1 MNELKLNDIKVTRDR
16 FTELRS
22 VLANYEYAFLNVS
35 NMPRLPDSREFS
47 HHSTRYIVDET
58 KSVQWNREQVKIM
71 NQKYDDEYERLK
83 QERINAYNDILEEI
97 ASVVAKTINHHY
109 KYEDGSF
116 IEIPMNEI
124 KLSVKFAMEYHYCN
138 YNKIGELIDLL
149 NFWVDCNEMNHIV
162 ISHTEQ

>member
-16 FTELRS
+16 FTELRT
-22 VLANYEYAFLNVS
+22 VLADYKYAFLNVS
-35 NMPRLPDSREFS
+35 QMQRLPDSSKFS

-71 NQKYDDEYERLK
+71 NQKYDDECARLE
-83 QERINAYNDILEEI
+83 QERINAYNDVLEEI
-97 ASVVAKTINHHY
+97 ASLVAKTINRHY

-124 KLSVKFAMEYHYCN
+124 KLSVKCAMGYQYCT
-138 YNKIGELIDLL
+138 YDEIGELITIL
-149 NFWVDCNEMNHIV
+149 NFLVDCNEMNHI
-162 ISHTEQ
+162 SWLDCN